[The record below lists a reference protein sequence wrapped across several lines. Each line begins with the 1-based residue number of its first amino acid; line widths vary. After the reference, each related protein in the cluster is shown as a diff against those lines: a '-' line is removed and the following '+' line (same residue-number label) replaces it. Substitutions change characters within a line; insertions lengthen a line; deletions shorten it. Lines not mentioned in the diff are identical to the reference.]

1 MKYPA
6 QYNFPDI
13 YQGDGIEPFSIR
25 LKYPSGETIPLNGM
39 AARMQLKNVQSMIAF
54 DFSTAEGADALLT
67 ITEAGAIQFPNI
79 KSMKLEPGIYYY
91 DLQVTDANDFVRTY
105 LRGIWKVNQDITK

>member
-13 YQGDGIEPFSIR
+13 YQGDGIEAFNIR

-39 AARMQLKNVQSMIAF
+39 AVRMQLKNSQSVLAF
-54 DFSTAEGADALLT
+54 DFSTKESADALLT
-67 ITEAGAIQFPNI
+67 ITETGSLQFPTI

-91 DLQVTDANDFVRTY
+91 DLQVTDANEFVRTY
-105 LRGIWKVNQDITK
+105 LRGTWKVNQDITK